1 MEKSDKI
8 KLRLLEVAK
17 NKGISYEKF
26 FKDFSTSYDNFKGKS
41 LKSSLRSAVLVDF
54 SHKHPDVNLH
64 WLITGEKKE
73 TKEIPQNIAMERPSN
88 YGNSYR
94 DKYFEVLEENRVL
107 SKKVISLLES
117 NNNLKKDTGIV
128 YK

>member
-1 MEKSDKI
+1 MNKITNIKERIKEFAENTGENKELFFEKIGATSSNFRGKKLNTGVNADLIEKI
-8 KLRLLEVAK
+8 VTL
-17 NKGISYEKF
+17 Y
-26 FKDFSTSYDNFKGKS
+26 
-41 LKSSLRSAVLVDF
+41 
-54 SHKHPDVNLH
+54 PDVNLH

-73 TKEIPQNIAMERPSN
+73 TKEIPQNIAMEKPSN